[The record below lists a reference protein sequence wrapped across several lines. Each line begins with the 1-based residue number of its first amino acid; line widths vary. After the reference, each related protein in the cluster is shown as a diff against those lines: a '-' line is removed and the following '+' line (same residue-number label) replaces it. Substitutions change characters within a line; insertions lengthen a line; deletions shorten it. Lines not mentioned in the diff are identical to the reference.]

1 MSKNFAD
8 AIRKE
13 LDEEDYRKYD
23 AIVWYS
29 LLVLIIAT
37 LVIVSPIVTIWS
49 LNTLF
54 HTTIEYTI
62 WTYLS
67 ALWLTGLIAGSN
79 GIKSR

>member
-1 MSKNFAD
+1 LASTSDK
-8 AIRKE
+8 KE
-13 LDEEDYRKYD
+13 QRINKDFES

-29 LLVLIIAT
+29 LLILIVAI

-54 HTTIEYTI
+54 HTSIEYTI

>member
-1 MSKNFAD
+1 MKFSK
-8 AIRKE
+8 
-13 LDEEDYRKYD
+13 EEM
-23 AIVWYS
+23 IVWYS